1 MTYKFYN
8 LLKEKISQNPW
19 WHFNLTTR
27 TLNINTPF
35 FGFTWSEW
43 DQEVCKATWWRGFTL
58 FWKKNKNATEGD
70 LLYLK
75 SVTFVVEEVDLYH
88 LHRELWAIK
97 QLGEGSSAT
106 KTNL

>member
-1 MTYKFYN
+1 M
-8 LLKEKISQNPW
+8 
-19 WHFNLTTR
+19 
-27 TLNINTPF
+27 
-35 FGFTWSEW
+35 
-43 DQEVCKATWWRGFTL
+43 